1 LFIISSPTLLDVNQN
16 LYKSLASKSIKIC
29 GSQLG
34 LFVFAVDRLAGVALV
49 VLELQDERGDYWQ
62 GEGPQN
68 HVNKRDDI
76 RGPNFALSITDVQA
90 QFCLPAVK
98 K

>member
-1 LFIISSPTLLDVNQN
+1 MLGTCTSGYSQSCLL
-16 LYKSLASKSIKIC
+16 SGRFGAHFGC
-29 GSQLG
+29 EGGAGGS
-34 LFVFAVDRLAGVALV
+34 LAGVAPV
-49 VLELQDERGDYWQ
+49 VLGSQDERGDHRR

-68 HVNKRDDI
+68 HVNKRDGI
-76 RGPNFALSITDVQA
+76 RKSNCPLSITDVQA

>member
-1 LFIISSPTLLDVNQN
+1 MPCGGAFVVL
-16 LYKSLASKSIKIC
+16 
-29 GSQLG
+29 GSQASG
-34 LFVFAVDRLAGVALV
+34 
-49 VLELQDERGDYWQ
+49 GDYWR

-68 HVNKRDDI
+68 HVNKRGDI
-76 RGPNFALSITDVQA
+76 RKSNCLLSITDVQA